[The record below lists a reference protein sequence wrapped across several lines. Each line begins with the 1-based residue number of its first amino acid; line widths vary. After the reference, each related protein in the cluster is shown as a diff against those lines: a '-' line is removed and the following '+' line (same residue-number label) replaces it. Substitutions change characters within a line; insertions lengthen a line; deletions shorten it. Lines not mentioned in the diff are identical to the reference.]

1 MAATFVRV
9 TKRAAGSRYIIAG
22 DLTLDNSYPTG
33 GYAVTPAL
41 FGHRNAITSIDTTA
55 TVGGYT
61 LLYIPST
68 AKVKVFR
75 NGAINSPMAEVP
87 NTTDLS
93 AEVARLHV
101 TGK

>member
-1 MAATFVRV
+1 MAATFSYV
-9 TKRAAGSRYIIAG
+9 TKRSVGSRYEIAG

-41 FGHRNAITSIDTTA
+41 FRHRNTITKIDPTP

-68 AKVKVFR
+68 LKIKVFR

-87 NTTDLS
+87 ATTDLS
-93 AEVARLHV
+93 AEVARIHV